1 MSLPTSVIEYAERWN
16 VLDSGSTS
24 AAIGTQMP
32 IAMTNAISAI
42 QPLRGNSA
50 ARGGRPSA
58 KPSRLACSSGC
69 GATSR
74 FAETLGVFISN
85 LGAAALQG
93 EHTLRTLLDEQHD
106 QHEHRDL
113 REHRAPERLD
123 RLADKPQSKAAD
135 YRSRQL
141 PDAAQHHRHERI
153 DDVALSEV
161 RPDIADL
168 RERATAQSRDACA
181 EGKRIR
187 IHACGFY
194 TDARGHAAVLSHG
207 AHEQAQTR
215 LGQHDPREQHDDQ

>member
-1 MSLPTSVIEYAERWN
+1 
-16 VLDSGSTS
+16 
-24 AAIGTQMP
+24 MP
-32 IAMTNAISAI
+32 IAMMNAISAI
-42 QPLRGNSA
+42 QPLRGRRA
-50 ARGGRPSA
+50 ARGGRPNA
-58 KPSRLACSSGC
+58 KPSRFACASGC

-74 FAETLGVFISN
+74 FAETLGVFISY

-93 EHTLRTLLDEQHD
+93 EHALRTLLDEQYD

-113 REHRAPERLD
+113 REHRAPERFD

-135 YRSRQL
+135 HRSRQL

-153 DDVALSEV
+153 DDVALAEV

-168 RERATAQSRDACA
+168 RERATTQSRDACA

-194 TDARGHAAVLSHG
+194 TDARGHPAVLGDG
-207 AHEQAQTR
+207 AYEQT
-215 LGQHDPREQHDDQ
+215 